1 MLISIYHNSRCSKS
15 RKALEILKSKNK
27 EINIIDY
34 LQQGLTKDE
43 LKNICKKLN
52 MKASELIRRKDLDSL
67 DINLEDEAVCFT
79 LLTDSPRLLER
90 PIILQGERG
99 IIARPA
105 ELLEEFLSE

>member
-1 MLISIYHNSRCSKS
+1 
-15 RKALEILKSKNK
+15 
-27 EINIIDY
+27 
-34 LQQGLTKDE
+34 
-43 LKNICKKLN
+43 

-79 LLTDSPRLLER
+79 LLTDYPRLLER